1 MDVIEPPGGL
11 DLTPAPAPVPSRKQ
25 GGRRWL
31 PIVVIVLVLVGAGY
45 VVSKALTSAA
55 LFFYT
60 ADEAVA
66 KKAELGT
73 HQFRIE
79 GTVEND
85 IRTTSDGADF
95 TITYNGVEV
104 PVDHVGDPPEL
115 FKPGEPVVL
124 EGHWD
129 PSDQRLFDSDLM
141 LVKHDATYTAKNGD
155 RLKQAVQGG
164 DVAPGS
170 SGSSGSSGSTT
181 STTTAS
187 P

>member
-1 MDVIEPPGGL
+1 MDVIDPPGGL
-11 DLTPAPAPVPSRKQ
+11 DLTPAPAPAPRRK

-31 PIVVIVLVLVGAGY
+31 PTVVIVLVLVGAGY

-66 KKAELGT
+66 KKPELGT
-73 HQFRIE
+73 HAFRIE

-85 IRTTSDGADF
+85 IRKTSDGADF

-104 PVDHVGDPPEL
+104 PVDHVGDPPQL
-115 FKPGEPVVL
+115 FKAGEPVVL
-124 EGHWD
+124 SGHWD
-129 PSDQRLFDSDLM
+129 PSNQRLFDSSLM
-141 LVKHDATYTAKNGD
+141 LVKHDATYTAQNKD
-155 RLKQAVQGG
+155 RLKQAVDAGN
-164 DVAPGS
+164 VAPKS
-170 SGSSGSSGSTT
+170 STT
-181 STTTAS
+181 STTSGSGSGSSGT